1 MTGLRRLAI
10 STAAG
15 LIVTISMLASAPSA
29 SAFYPR
35 MTCSERLDLSFA
47 YYATGQVFWSLGLY
61 TEANYWWGKSHG
73 IVVGC

>member
-15 LIVTISMLASAPSA
+15 LIVTMGTLASAPSA
-29 SAFYPR
+29 SAYPR
-35 MTCSERLDLSFA
+35 MTCNERIDLSFA

-61 TEANYWWGKSHG
+61 TEAYYWWGKSHG
-73 IVVGC
+73 IVAGC